1 MNNYD
6 VGDIV
11 RLTAT
16 FTNSAGSNV
25 DPSSLVLRHQIIRP
39 WISNVTSVPYGV
51 GSITKAST
59 GSYFHDLQVNTFGE
73 LHYRFVATGDNA
85 AAVEGKLQVLLPVV
99 GS

>member
-6 VGDIV
+6 VGDVV

-39 WISNVTSVPYGV
+39 WISNVASVPYDV
-51 GSITKAST
+51 GSITRVST
-59 GSYFHDLQVNTFGE
+59 GVYFHDLPVNSSGE
-73 LHYRFVATGDNA
+73 LHYRFVATGNNA

-99 GS
+99 GP